1 MYQQL
6 ALFFGKVYLVI
17 LVVNVV
23 LVLLFYKRLP
33 SKIRSL
39 SFFLLGSLATDFASR
54 WFFYQGANNLFLLH
68 IYTLWEL
75 LAWSWFFYLVFELT
89 HRERRL
95 YFGGIGLAG
104 VLLLLNSL
112 FLEPLT
118 GFNSNAKTLVQVLLV
133 SFAIRYFFLAFGKI
147 DLTKPV
153 ARSVTFI
160 NFAVLL
166 YYSGTLFI
174 FMSSKLLKDYGVASS
189 QQHGLWVVNALLLVV
204 FHFLI
209 LLSIWTPL
217 RLRPKY

>member
-1 MYQQL
+1 MYQEL

-23 LVLLFYKRLP
+23 LVLLFYRRLP
-33 SKIRSL
+33 LKIRSI
-39 SFFLLGSLATDFASR
+39 SFFLLGSLVTDLASR
-54 WFFYQGANNLFLLH
+54 WLFYQGTNNLFLLH

-75 LAWSWFFYLVFELT
+75 LAWSWFFYLVFGFT
-89 HRERRL
+89 RREQRWYL
-95 YFGGIGLAG
+95 GGIGLVG
-104 VLLLLNSL
+104 VLVLLNSL
-112 FLEPLT
+112 FLEPPT

-174 FMSSKLLKDYGVASS
+174 FMSSRLLKDYGVASA
-189 QQHGLWVVNALLLVV
+189 QQHGLWVINALLLVV

-209 LLSIWTPL
+209 FFSIWTPL
-217 RLRPKY
+217 RLRPEY